1 MRDIRQIKNNKIMS
15 GFSFHLISDA
25 FQHLFQQLHQK
36 LEHPITSDQAR
47 GQLILLREDME
58 RVLEKMEETLVLLD
72 MDGTWELSEEDW
84 KRLKQQHQVMELY
97 KSILPIVLLSNNIK
111 VISAEE
117 HGERSEKI
125 SPSSEA

>member
-1 MRDIRQIKNNKIMS
+1 
-15 GFSFHLISDA
+15 
-25 FQHLFQQLHQK
+25 
-36 LEHPITSDQAR
+36 
-47 GQLILLREDME
+47 ME

-84 KRLKQQHQVMELY
+84 KRLKQQHKVMELY